1 VVSRVGADVMRLV
14 FASVDYAADMRVG
27 EDLFPSV
34 SESYR
39 KLRNT
44 CRYMLGN
51 LYDFDPAR
59 DLVERPRM
67 LEFDRFALLR
77 LERLKQS
84 ARAAYQRYDFQA
96 VYNALVNFA
105 VVDLS
110 SLYIEV
116 ARDRLYCS
124 PAAAVERRSAQI
136 ALYHTLDA
144 LVRMLAPLLPF
155 TADEIHSHMPGAGA
169 QSVHLLEFQPP
180 QPGWLDDELEE
191 RWR

>member
-27 EDLFPSV
+27 EDLFTSV

-51 LYDFDPAR
+51 LYDFDPER
-59 DLVERPRM
+59 DLVEASRM

-84 ARAAYQRYDFQA
+84 TRAAYDHYDFQA

-105 VVDLS
+105 AGGLS
-110 SLYIEV
+110 SLYVEV
-116 ARDRLYCS
+116 ARDGLYCS
-124 PAAAVERRSAQI
+124 AAAAPERRSSQT
-136 ALYHTLDA
+136 ALYHILDA
-144 LVRMLAPLLPF
+144 LVRILAPLLPY
-155 TADEIHSHMPGAGA
+155 TADEIYIHLPGPRA
-169 QSVHLLEFQPP
+169 QSVHLLELQAP
-180 QPGWLDDELEE
+180 Q
-191 RWR
+191 